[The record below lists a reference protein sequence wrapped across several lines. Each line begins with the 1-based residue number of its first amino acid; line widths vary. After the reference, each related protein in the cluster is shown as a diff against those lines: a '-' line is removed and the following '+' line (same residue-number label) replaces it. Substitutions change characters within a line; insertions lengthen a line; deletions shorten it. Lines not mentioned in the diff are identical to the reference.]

1 MREKK
6 KNKNYG
12 VLRTSIVRGT
22 SKEREK
28 EKSKKTTAF
37 GNREMKTVKAYLAGD
52 RERNEGVL
60 GVRWRFWSL
69 GDEKKKKKPVGEN
82 DSVFRIWKREGGS
95 GNGNEEETDRQK
107 GNGNIEWE
115 KCGFLF
121 KLCCWDR

>member
-69 GDEKKKKKPVGEN
+69 GDEKKKKKKTVGEN

-107 GNGNIEWE
+107 GNGEYWVG
-115 KCGFLF
+115 KMRLF
-121 KLCCWDR
+121 I

>member
-37 GNREMKTVKAYLAGD
+37 GNREMETVKAYLAGEGE
-52 RERNEGVL
+52 REKRT
-60 GVRWRFWSL
+60 RFRSQMKIL
-69 GDEKKKKKPVGEN
+69 IVG
-82 DSVFRIWKREGGS
+82 R
-95 GNGNEEETDRQK
+95 
-107 GNGNIEWE
+107 
-115 KCGFLF
+115 
-121 KLCCWDR
+121 

>member
-37 GNREMKTVKAYLAGD
+37 GNREMETVKAYLAGD
-52 RERNEGVL
+52 TEREKR
-60 GVRWRFWSL
+60 RRFRSQMKIL
-69 GDEKKKKKPVGEN
+69 IVG
-82 DSVFRIWKREGGS
+82 R
-95 GNGNEEETDRQK
+95 
-107 GNGNIEWE
+107 
-115 KCGFLF
+115 
-121 KLCCWDR
+121 